1 MKLSEET
8 KSILKNFSDINQN
21 IMIKSGKELKTI
33 STMKNI
39 LATAKIQE
47 DIPQDFGIYDLSEF
61 LGVLSLFG
69 SPVFT
74 FDGNKNM
81 TITEEGTNTKTK
93 YYFSDPSVLVSPQK
107 DIKMPE
113 SEVCFILTQSDLSKV
128 KKAAAVMQLPDIS
141 LTSNNNDIFLI
152 ATDKKNDTS
161 NDYTVKVGTH
171 QGHTFDFH
179 FKTENLKL
187 IEGDYDVSISSKL
200 ISYFKHKSKPLEY
213 WIALEQTSTFK

>member
-21 IMIKSGKELKTI
+21 IMIKTGKELKTI

-61 LGVLSLFG
+61 LGVLSLFS

-74 FDGNKNM
+74 FESDKHM
-81 TITEEGTNTKTK
+81 VVTEEGTNTKTK
-93 YYFSDPSVLVSPQK
+93 YYFSDPSVLVTPQK

-113 SEVCFILTQSDLSKV
+113 GDVNFILTQSDLSKV

-141 LTSNNNDIFLI
+141 VTSNGGDIFLTT
-152 ATDKKNDTS
+152 TDKKNDTS
-161 NDYTVKVGTH
+161 NDYTVKVGT
-171 QGHTFDFH
+171 QQEHTFDFN
-179 FKTENLKL
+179 FKAENLKL
-187 IEGDYDVSISSKL
+187 VDGDYNVSISSKL
-200 ISYFKHKSKPLEY
+200 ISYFTHKSKPLEY